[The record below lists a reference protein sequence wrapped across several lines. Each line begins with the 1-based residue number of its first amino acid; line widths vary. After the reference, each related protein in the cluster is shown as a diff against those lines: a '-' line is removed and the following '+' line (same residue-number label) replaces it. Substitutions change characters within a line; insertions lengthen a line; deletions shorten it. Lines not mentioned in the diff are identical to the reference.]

1 MAYEA
6 AHAGWVWQS
15 QPEGGRA
22 VCRRI
27 RPARPWFPNYC
38 VNDARAVALG
48 ADVIG
53 WTQEPEPERFAIAY
67 SCTLTMCPV

>member
-1 MAYEA
+1 MPGGCGSLNPRVGGLCA
-6 AHAGWVWQS
+6 AGYG
-15 QPEGGRA
+15 P
-22 VCRRI
+22 
-27 RPARPWFPNYC
+27 PAFGFPNSC

-53 WTQEPEPERFAIAY
+53 WTQEPQPERFAVAY

>member
-1 MAYEA
+1 M
-6 AHAGWVWQS
+6 
-15 QPEGGRA
+15 
-22 VCRRI
+22 CRRI

-53 WTQEPEPERFAIAY
+53 WLRSHSPSDLLLLIVA
-67 SCTLTMCPV
+67 L